1 MSRRAEVLAD
11 RCNTTIQA
19 VIELIAGAPPDALNW
34 SCEAEGW
41 TAAAV
46 AAHIAISQDFL
57 IERVRRIVED
67 EQFPAFDATA
77 FHQGN
82 ARAAEEHADLST
94 GQVIALLRNHGARAT
109 EFVRRLSDDDL
120 DRRRPIPVMGDDPT
134 TAEQFIE
141 RVLIGHAAA
150 HLQSLQQCLSNPEP
164 VPG

>member
-11 RCNTTIQA
+11 RCETTIQA
-19 VIELIAGAPPDALNW
+19 VIELIAGAPPDALHR

-46 AAHIAISQDFL
+46 AAHIAVSQDFL
-57 IERVRRIVED
+57 IDRVRRIVED
-67 EQFPAFDATA
+67 EQFPPFDAAA
-77 FHQGN
+77 FHGGN
-82 ARAAEEHADLST
+82 ARAAEENADLSS

-109 EFVRRLSDDDL
+109 EYVRGLSDDDL
-120 DRRRPIPVMGDDPT
+120 DRSRPIPVMGDEPT

-141 RVLIGHAAA
+141 RVLIGHAEA
-150 HLQSLQQCLSNPEP
+150 HLQSLRQCLSNPDP